1 MSSANLTN
9 HFTFLECGKWLKCY
23 TATEKMLFPIVSCY
37 KLSFRDL
44 WLQLY
49 REKKFIWE
57 WRLVVFDQEIY
68 GVLHIWHNVHWPVF
82 SLFHCQGMF
91 CSVKPGI
98 GSPFWVI
105 FPGQALHK
113 CVCLCAFA
121 ITRWSLDCFLLFSF
135 FCLIFSAQPTCLCVA
150 IWAQMVWVCIHVLR
164 CALGGIHPS
173 AGKKKVRRPNK
184 LTCSSQR
191 KAELNNF

>member
-1 MSSANLTN
+1 M
-9 HFTFLECGKWLKCY
+9 
-23 TATEKMLFPIVSCY
+23 TAA
-37 KLSFRDL
+37 
-44 WLQLY
+44 LQ
-49 REKKFIWE
+49 RKKFIWE

-68 GVLHIWHNVHWPVF
+68 GVLHIWHNVHWPMF

-91 CSVKPGI
+91 CSVKRGI
-98 GSPFWVI
+98 GSPLWVI

-121 ITRWSLDCFLLFSF
+121 ITRWRLDCFLLFSF
-135 FCLIFSAQPTCLCVA
+135 FFCLIFFSSANMFMCGHMGSDGLG
-150 IWAQMVWVCIHVLR
+150 VCIHVLR

-173 AGKKKVRRPNK
+173 AGKKKVCRPNK